1 MSRPMLWRY
10 ERMAVSMGYSVI
22 AGVDEVGMG
31 PLAGPVVGGAV
42 VLEVGARIPGIND
55 SKLLTPDE
63 RERLDRIIRR
73 RALAVS
79 ICAVDH
85 AQVDSL
91 GLIKARHLATA
102 GAVAGLKIPAEY
114 LLVDAWDVP
123 EAPLPQM
130 AVVRGDR
137 TCASIMAAS
146 IVAKVARDKAMVEY
160 DRLYPGYGFADH
172 KGYATPAHR
181 AAIRRM
187 GPNPIHRTTWAPF
200 RESALLG
207 QSWGRRERKPPPT
220 CCAKEATRWWAP
232 ASLLA
237 EASWALSAAEETTW
251 WWSRARRGRPQQSAH
266 LSR

>member
-1 MSRPMLWRY
+1 MRPMLWRY
-10 ERMAVSMGYSVI
+10 ERMANAMGYTVV

-42 VLEVGARIPGIND
+42 VLPIGARIPGLDD
-55 SKLLTPDE
+55 SKLLTADE
-63 RERLDRIIRR
+63 RERVDRIIRR

-91 GLIKARHLATA
+91 GLIRARHLATA
-102 GAVAGLKIPAEY
+102 GAVAGLALHAEY

-146 IVAKVARDKAMVEY
+146 IVAKVARDRAMIEY
-160 DRLYPGYGFADH
+160 DRMYPGYGFAGH

-181 AAIRRM
+181 AAIRRL
-187 GPNPIHRTTWAPF
+187 GPSPIHRTSWAPF
-200 RESALLG
+200 REFA
-207 QSWGRRERKPPPT
+207 
-220 CCAKEATRWWAP
+220 AP
-232 ASLLA
+232 
-237 EASWALSAAEETTW
+237 
-251 WWSRARRGRPQQSAH
+251 R
-266 LSR
+266 